1 MRPSTRV
8 LQFRP
13 ASRSHGA
20 PDAVDNELK
29 DLEIDSATPLIGES
43 EVVTLLD
50 AFEGGRLLG
59 GLCARRAANQCADRT
74 TRCQL
79 TSMTTGMRSSDVRD
93 TNTDMSSGIIKPG
106 PAKYPNIKSVAV
118 TNTTPRPAGMSM

>member
-29 DLEIDSATPLIGES
+29 GLEIDSATPLIGES
-43 EVVTLLD
+43 GAVTLLD
-50 AFEGGRLLG
+50 AFEGHRLLG
-59 GLCARRAANQCADRT
+59 GRCARRAANQCAD
-74 TRCQL
+74 L
-79 TSMTTGMRSSDVRD
+79 
-93 TNTDMSSGIIKPG
+93 
-106 PAKYPNIKSVAV
+106 
-118 TNTTPRPAGMSM
+118 TTPRPVGMSMRLASRDVGSTVR

>member
-29 DLEIDSATPLIGES
+29 GLEIDSATPLIGES
-43 EVVTLLD
+43 GVVTLLD
-50 AFEGGRLLG
+50 AFEGGRLRQTLRK
-59 GLCARRAANQCADRT
+59 ARRESVRRPHHPPPANAD
-74 TRCQL
+74 
-79 TSMTTGMRSSDVRD
+79 DD
-93 TNTDMSSGIIKPG
+93 WDE
-106 PAKYPNIKSVAV
+106 
-118 TNTTPRPAGMSM
+118 